1 MKIKNKIQSKICKL
15 EQEVEQMEQ
24 EVKNIVNSE
33 CGDWSKVTI
42 LVNGMNIIANQIEIL
57 RGLY

>member
-1 MKIKNKIQSKICKL
+1 MKIKNKIQSKICEL
-15 EQEVEQMEQ
+15 EQEVEHMEQ
-24 EVKNIVNSE
+24 EVKTIVNSE
-33 CGDWSKVTI
+33 WCDWSRVTI

>member
-15 EQEVEQMEQ
+15 EQEVEQMEK
-24 EVKNIVNSE
+24 EVKTIVNSE
-33 CGDWSKVTI
+33 CGNWSRVTI

>member
-1 MKIKNKIQSKICKL
+1 MKTKNKIQSKICDL

-24 EVKNIVNSE
+24 EVKRIVNSD
-33 CGDWSKVTI
+33 CGDWSRVTQ
-42 LVNGMNIIANQIEIL
+42 LVNGMNIMANQIEAL

>member
-1 MKIKNKIQSKICKL
+1 MKTKEKIQSKICDL

-24 EVKNIVNSE
+24 EVKTIVNTE
-33 CGDWSKVTI
+33 CSDWSKVTQ